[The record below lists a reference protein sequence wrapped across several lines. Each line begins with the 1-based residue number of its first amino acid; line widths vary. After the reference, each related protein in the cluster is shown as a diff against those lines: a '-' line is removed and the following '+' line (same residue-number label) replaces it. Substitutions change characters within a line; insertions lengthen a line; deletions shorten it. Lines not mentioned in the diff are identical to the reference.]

1 MSFNETIIK
10 FRKQKGWTQQE
21 LADKLEMHVGQ
32 IKRYEKGSS
41 TPSLEA
47 LKKMS
52 LLFGTSTDDIAFN
65 DGEGVAS
72 RRLYPELLERFE
84 QINTLPEKEREA
96 VKIVLDSVVAN
107 YKMREL
113 VQSQEIQNQS

>member
-1 MSFNETIIK
+1 MPYNETIVKI
-10 FRKQKGWTQQE
+10 RKQKGWTQQK

-47 LKKMS
+47 LKKLS
-52 LLFGTSTDDIAFN
+52 ILFGTSIDEIAFD

-72 RRLYPELLERFE
+72 KRLDPEFLEKFE
-84 QINTLPEKEREA
+84 QISTLPEKEREA
-96 VKIVLDSVVAN
+96 VKVVVDSVVAN
-107 YKMREL
+107 FKMKEL
-113 VQSQEIQNQS
+113 VQTQAAQK

>member
-1 MSFNETIIK
+1 MSFNETIVR

-21 LADKLEMHVGQ
+21 LADKLDMHVGQ

-52 LLFGTSTDDIAFN
+52 LLFGTSIDDIAFN

-72 RRLYPELLERFE
+72 RRLDPELLERFE

-96 VKIVLDSVVAN
+96 IKIILDSVVAN

-113 VQSQEIQNQS
+113 VQSQEIQNQR